1 MGKYAVTDAEAELI
15 PEETFVPAELVK
27 VEEGKKIH
35 WKEDGVP
42 KEAEIMEWHFKVIDG
57 QWSGQIVKGS
67 CDPFISNHEAN
78 KFRLWSEGLLG
89 RDLVV
94 GEEVDP
100 QDLIGLKGEITV
112 THKPGKGAKSDRI
125 YVNLE
130 DVAPL
135 DPDRDPVPF

>member
-1 MGKYAVTDAEAELI
+1 MGKYTVQDADAELI
-15 PEETFVPAELVK
+15 PEDTFVPAELTK
-27 VEEGKKIH
+27 VEEGKIIK
-35 WKEDGVP
+35 WKQDGED
-42 KEAEIMEWHFKVIDG
+42 KEAEIMEWHFKILDG
-57 QWSGQIVKGS
+57 QWSGQTVRGS
-67 CDPFISNHEAN
+67 CDPYISDHEAN
-78 KFRLWSEGLLG
+78 KFRLWTEGLLG

-112 THKPGKGAKSDRI
+112 THKPGKGKNADKT

-135 DPDRDPVPF
+135 DPNRQGTPF